1 MTQIFKQLLVTMV
14 VTLLAVGVTTT
25 EATAQVTIASADDI
39 PLETTPEGAQAY
51 YEASTGNVYFSLGT
65 RILLAGIAGVD
76 DELIFENFDN
86 TTALGGGDPAEIE
99 EIAFLILPAVFFP
112 ELPNGIFN
120 LGNILPADPSI
131 VDVASFQ
138 ASPFGA
144 AQLQFS
150 TGAIRG
156 FNDFNV
162 IASSSIPEPS
172 SMSLLALACLGAV
185 VRRRR

>member
-1 MTQIFKQLLVTMV
+1 M
-14 VTLLAVGVTTT
+14 AA

-51 YEASTGNVYFSLGT
+51 YEAATGNVYISLGT
-65 RILLAGIAGVD
+65 ELLAVGVATNVND
-76 DELIFENFDN
+76 QLIFDNFDN
-86 TTALGGGDPAEIE
+86 TTALGGGDPATIQ
-99 EIAFLILPAVFFP
+99 EIAFLVLPPIFA
-112 ELPNGIFN
+112 PNFLASGIFD
-120 LGNILPADPSI
+120 LGNVLPADPSI
-131 VDVASFQ
+131 VDVTAFQ

-144 AQLQFS
+144 AELQFS
-150 TGAIRG
+150 TGAISG
-156 FNDFNV
+156 SNDFNV